1 MYVRYCRASLIIL
14 HRNKHY
20 YSIIYDI
27 LLCIVAFYYVV
38 KRHADSQ

>member
-1 MYVRYCRASLIIL
+1 MYVRYYRASLIIL

-27 LLCIVAFYYVV
+27 IMYRGFLLCC
-38 KRHADSQ
+38 